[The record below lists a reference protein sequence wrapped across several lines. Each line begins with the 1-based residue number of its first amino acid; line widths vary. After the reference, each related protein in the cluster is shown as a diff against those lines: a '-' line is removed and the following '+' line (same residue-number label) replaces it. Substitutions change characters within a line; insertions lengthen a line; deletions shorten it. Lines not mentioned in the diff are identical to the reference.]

1 MIRKMIRQ
9 WTDKLIPA
17 LRLAV
22 ALSTTLDEILFGA
35 ILAFVLLIILT
46 LLGLFN

>member
-9 WTDKLIPA
+9 WTDNFIAA
-17 LRLAV
+17 LRHAV

-46 LLGLFN
+46 FVGFFD